1 MEVSSSSTS
10 RLRVLSRHLTSA
22 QSPASLP
29 ALRRKLTKT
38 LIANRGE
45 IAIRIAHAAAV
56 LGIET
61 VGVYHPV
68 DAASLHTRAVS
79 VAVELSDQ
87 TLQAGT
93 PLLRSAALPS
103 AAYLD
108 AAQLVGV
115 ALAHGCD
122 SVHPG
127 YGFLSE
133 DADFARQCEAAGL
146 TFIGPPADSIAL
158 FGNKI
163 HARALAVSCGVPI
176 VSGSGNSFASAD
188 EVAAFVAS
196 DPAMEYP
203 LMLKAASGGG
213 GRGMR
218 VVRTPDRLD
227 ADFDACCREAAV
239 AFGSASAAVFVER
252 LVQQSRHVEVQIL
265 ADSHGNIIHL
275 ADRDCS
281 VQLRNQ
287 KVVEVAPAPSLP
299 ARIRSAMCTDAVRL
313 LTHCGYVNA
322 GTVEFLVTGDGEE
335 ENAYSYY
342 FIECNPRIQVEHTVT
357 EQVTGVDLVEAQF
370 HIAAGATLAE
380 ALGTTLRTTTAIT
393 TIGSEKASSLSTRG
407 VVARGFAVQARVVLT
422 GDGVITA
429 YKEPSG
435 GGTRVDSCGYLGYKA
450 SPFFDPLIAKVIC
463 TGSTYEAAVRRTT
476 VALKEFHIE
485 GVATNL
491 QKLIAILQHPDFA
504 QNPGGARTSFLDDHA
519 EALAEALAEADR
531 TGGGATVRF
540 LEGKSG
546 GGVGDVGGAS
556 DDGGDGDGGVVD
568 DGVGSGS
575 DGNPPPPGSALVE
588 GRYETAPPGH
598 MWITSPLHG
607 SIVDVIVTPGQ
618 VLRGGQDIAVILS
631 MKMEHLIQMT
641 RTKSKSTTIAA
652 HAPSDDHGIAGRV
665 ARVVVNDGQIVQ
677 PGTAVALIELPPSSS
692 SSSSSS
698 WLDDVL
704 SGDGAA
710 ASTLHGTHHPPHTD
724 PSGPADASNTM
735 IRDDLKE
742 VFSRQ
747 NLALDAARLR
757 HDPSF
762 ARRVARRR
770 ERGYRTARENIADLV
785 GGEDGDFI
793 EYGRLRVAGQRAR
806 RSLDDLIHTTPA
818 DGIITGVGC
827 VNAEELFHG
836 DR

>member
-1 MEVSSSSTS
+1 MEVSSNTSS

-22 QSPASLP
+22 QSPASPP
-29 ALRRKLTKT
+29 ALRRKLKKT

-45 IAIRIAHAAAV
+45 IAIRVAHAAAV

-79 VAVELSDQ
+79 VAVELSGQ

-93 PLLRSAALPS
+93 PPLRSAALPS

-146 TFIGPPADSIAL
+146 AFIGPPADAIEL

-163 HARALAVSCGVPI
+163 HARALAVACGVPI
-176 VSGSGNSFASAD
+176 VPGSGSGNTFASGD

-196 DPAMEYP
+196 DPAMGYP
-203 LMLKAASGGG
+203 LILKAASGGG

-218 VVRTPDRLD
+218 VVRSPDRLN

-299 ARIRSAMCTDAVRL
+299 VRIRSAMCTDAVRL
-313 LTHCGYVNA
+313 LTKAGYVSA

-370 HIAAGATLAE
+370 HIAAGATLEE
-380 ALGTTLRTTTAIT
+380 ALGTTLRTATAVIP
-393 TIGSEKASSLSTRG
+393 TIGSGKLSSLSTYG

-422 GDGVITA
+422 GGGVITA

-435 GGTRVDSCGYLGYKA
+435 GGTRVDSCGYRGYKA

-491 QKLIAILQHPDFA
+491 PLLIAILQHPDFA
-504 QNPGGARTSFLDDHA
+504 HARTSFLEDHA

-556 DDGGDGDGGVVD
+556 DGGDGDGNVSD

-575 DGNPPPPGSALVE
+575 GGNSPPPGSAFVE
-588 GRYETAPPGH
+588 GRHEIAPPGH

-607 SIVDVIVTPGQ
+607 SIVDVVVTPGQ
-618 VLRGGQDIAVILS
+618 VLRGGQDIAVVLS

-641 RTKSKSTTIAA
+641 RTKSKSTAITA

-665 ARVVVNDGQIVQ
+665 ARVVVNNGQIVQ

-692 SSSSSS
+692 SSSS

-704 SGDGAA
+704 SGDGAV
-710 ASTLHGTHHPPHTD
+710 ASTLHGTHPPHTD
-724 PSGPADASNTM
+724 PSGPADPSM
-735 IRDDLKE
+735 MRDDLKE